1 MNAALHTV
9 TGHSHM
15 SLGRSSSS
23 SSSAAAA
30 AAAARA
36 QLKLLDDPYKK
47 RINPGDLASFVNRNL
62 VVTCFLTKRHP
73 NDPMIHPA

>member
-1 MNAALHTV
+1 MPLVLQGFTLALPCRRARSHSLLR
-9 TGHSHM
+9 HSHM
-15 SLGRSSSS
+15 SHVTGRSSSS

-47 RINPGDLASFVNRNL
+47 RINPATSL
-62 VVTCFLTKRHP
+62 VL
-73 NDPMIHPA
+73 